1 MKKTIISI
9 MLVLLVS
16 MCLFADS
23 YRFSIVWDKEITATA
38 HLYVVNL
45 EDDNQVTNLSVDLA
59 VINTTQNVARVK
71 YASNE
76 GGIHV
81 ISYKATPLMNIND
94 AAGYAF
100 NLFFDY
106 TENNVTDTQEI
117 QVGTNKSI
125 TYPNGSVVAA
135 TSINLGQGGS
145 LTPNY
150 VLIRAQLP
158 EVTIDAM
165 PVNQTYS
172 STITIERTSP

>member
-59 VINTTQNVARVK
+59 AINTIQTVARVK

-81 ISYKATPLMNIND
+81 ISYKATPLMNNND

-117 QVGTNKSI
+117 QVGTNKAI

-135 TSINLGQGGS
+135 TSINLGQGGT
-145 LTPNY
+145 LTPKY
-150 VLIRAQLP
+150 ILIRAQFP
-158 EVTIDAM
+158 DVTIDAM